1 MGLQKGVLKKPAS
14 GTHSSA
20 AVGASKGSSS
30 RQPRIW
36 FLGRKVAVRQGQEG
50 NAKKALSEARDAKQ
64 KWGPK
69 QWRLEMKA
77 VLKPFQKGLSHGGRR
92 WGAVGK
98 TPSSVTIGGE
108 PKPAVAG
115 LKPAVAGLRSAV
127 GADGRLGLRNPP
139 LECKAAVGADGRT
152 GLRDM
157 LRIQYPCRFL
167 GGGSFGKVYQMSAV
181 PWSAAGEVAPRS
193 VAVKVLSK
201 MKDTGK
207 DEAGLAT
214 HDSVRREIDVLTKL
228 AGSPGIVELL
238 SWTEGLFDVH
248 LVFPCYTWD
257 LYNYIRVGEFKIVQP
272 SAVDKMPSIC
282 KQLLIGL
289 SRLHEL
295 QILHRD
301 LKPLNM
307 LVHVSAVGDFAET
320 RAVLADFGSAIQMSS
335 RAESAGVSM
344 GAQSEPTTYEYRAPE
359 LFVCERQ
366 RDCSCSTDVW
376 AMGVSIVEMDR
387 ACVPFG
393 RATVRGCQ
401 LEDVFWI
408 SCECCTR
415 QLLHILIPRCEKIH
429 TNSWQNF
436 VP

>member
-1 MGLQKGVLKKPAS
+1 MV
-14 GTHSSA
+14 
-20 AVGASKGSSS
+20 
-30 RQPRIW
+30 
-36 FLGRKVAVRQGQEG
+36 
-50 NAKKALSEARDAKQ
+50 
-64 KWGPK
+64 
-69 QWRLEMKA
+69 
-77 VLKPFQKGLSHGGRR
+77 
-92 WGAVGK
+92 
-98 TPSSVTIGGE
+98 
-108 PKPAVAG
+108 
-115 LKPAVAGLRSAV
+115 
-127 GADGRLGLRNPP
+127 
-139 LECKAAVGADGRT
+139 
-152 GLRDM
+152 
-157 LRIQYPCRFL
+157 
-167 GGGSFGKVYQMSAV
+167 
-181 PWSAAGEVAPRS
+181 
-193 VAVKVLSK
+193 
-201 MKDTGK
+201 
-207 DEAGLAT
+207 
-214 HDSVRREIDVLTKL
+214 
-228 AGSPGIVELL
+228 AGSPGIIDLL

-401 LEDVFWI
+401 LEDVFLDQLRVLYKTTPSYFDTQVRKDPHKFLAKLRSLKLQEAKCLPWGQ
-408 SCECCTR
+408 SRGNKFQAFMR
-415 QLLHILIPRCEKIH
+415 QFFLPSPESRPLASALVQHAALQI
-429 TNSWQNF
+429 
-436 VP
+436 